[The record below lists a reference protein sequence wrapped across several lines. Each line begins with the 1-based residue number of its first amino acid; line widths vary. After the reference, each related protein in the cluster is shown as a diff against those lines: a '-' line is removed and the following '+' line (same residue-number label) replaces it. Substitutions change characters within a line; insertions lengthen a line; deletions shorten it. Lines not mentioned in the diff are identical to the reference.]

1 MWVVTLFFFYIKHF
15 THKNYMKKILTAALL
30 LISTIASAQVN
41 VQLHYDLGRAINPEG
56 EPNRPNVT
64 TTVEMFRAD
73 KLGSTYFFTDFDY
86 FSDGVGGAYWEVS
99 REFTFAKAKN
109 NSSFAAHV
117 EYDGGLSINKYAG
130 ESGSR
135 FQQAALVGPAWNW
148 HSSDF
153 SKTFSLQ
160 AMYKQYF
167 RKRSDN
173 LDPLASFQVTTV
185 WGVTFAD
192 GLCTCSGFA
201 DLWHGYIPRFN
212 AEGKQKKGLVFI
224 SEPQFWFNVMG
235 KNRQNDKLSIGTEIE
250 LSDNFIWAGN
260 SKTFFVNPTLAV
272 KYTF

>member
-1 MWVVTLFFFYIKHF
+1 
-15 THKNYMKKILTAALL
+15 MKKILTAAML
-30 LISTIASAQVN
+30 LISTLASAQVN
-41 VQLHYDLGRAINPEG
+41 VQLHYDLGRSLNPDG

-73 KLGSTYFFTDFDY
+73 KLGSTYFFTDLDY

-99 REFTFAKAKN
+99 REFTFAKAKG
-109 NSSFAAHV
+109 NSAFAAHA
-117 EYDGGLSINKYAG
+117 EYNGGLSVNKYQNEFG
-130 ESGSR
+130 TR

-148 HSSDF
+148 HSNDF

-167 RKRSDN
+167 KKDN
-173 LDPLASFQVTTV
+173 LDAHASFQLTTV

-201 DLWHGYIPRFN
+201 DLWYGYTPRFN
-212 AEGKQKKGLVFI
+212 AAGVQKKGMVFI
-224 SEPQFWFNVMG
+224 SEPQFWFNVWG
-235 KNRQNDKLSIGTEIE
+235 KNRQSDKLSIGTEVE
-250 LSDNFIWAGN
+250 LSDNFIWASN
-260 SKTFFVNPTLAV
+260 NRTFFVNPTVAV